1 MGDLKLQRGGSYNN
15 CRVDRQ
21 RRGSSGDHQRRGSSM
36 SIQEEDI
43 ENEGINVLMTVDQN
57 ITGKNSV
64 IFKNVSSSISH

>member
-1 MGDLKLQRGGSYNN
+1 MGDLKLQRRGSNNN
-15 CRVDRQ
+15 CKVDRQ

-43 ENEGINVLMTVDQN
+43 DNEGANVLKAVDQN

-64 IFKNVSSSISH
+64 IKERKFFL